1 MEDGINHRQVRTI
14 QRIIKELEFVFDD
27 VISIVIKAYRDIV
40 TMVAS
45 HLWIRMM
52 MSITSDSDTP
62 GEDMSNM
69 SASSTYRTE

>member
-14 QRIIKELEFVFDD
+14 QRIIKKLEFVLDD
-27 VISIVIKAYRDIV
+27 VFSIVIKAYGDIV

-45 HLWIRMM
+45 LFWIRMM
-52 MSITSDSDTP
+52 MGIASDSDSP

-69 SASSTYRTE
+69 STSSTYRTE